1 MQVLLAVVAI
11 LLLTVAVFAF
21 QNPDAV
27 TVRSLAW
34 QVSASVAVVT
44 IAAAA
49 TGALA
54 AALASLA
61 ARFVKWTRR
70 TGQGPS
76 PRSGPPVTPPPP
88 TLPPSPPPP
97 RRL

>member
-1 MQVLLAVVAI
+1 MQVLLAVVAV
-11 LLLTVAVFAF
+11 LLLAVAVFAF

-27 TVRSLAW
+27 TVRFLNW
-34 QVSASVAVVT
+34 QLSASVAVVT
-44 IAAAA
+44 IASAA

-70 TGQGPS
+70 PPPRETGTS
-76 PRSGPPVTPPPP
+76 VTPPPA
-88 TLPPSPPPP
+88 PPPQFRP
-97 RRL
+97 

>member
-1 MQVLLAVVAI
+1 MQALLAVVAV
-11 LLLTVAVFAF
+11 LLLAVAVFAF

-27 TVRSLAW
+27 TVRFLHW
-34 QVSASVAVVT
+34 ELSASVAVVT
-44 IAAAA
+44 IASAA

-70 TGQGPS
+70 PGHSSRT
-76 PRSGPPVTPPPP
+76 GPPVAPPP
-88 TLPPSPPPP
+88 TAPPQFRP
-97 RRL
+97 